1 MGCMACPNS
10 CYHARDFLLEQTDF
24 VINLV
29 MSEATH
35 ADGAAI
41 VSILKSEY
49 FLGAFEDNTKL
60 SYLHQSVARRKRRGA
75 LLSE

>member
-29 MSEATH
+29 TSEAAH
-35 ADGAAI
+35 ADSTAVVG
-41 VSILKSEY
+41 ILKSEY
-49 FLGAFEDNTKL
+49 FLGAFEVNTWL
-60 SYLHQSVARRKRRGA
+60 SCPYVSVARR
-75 LLSE
+75 

>member
-1 MGCMACPNS
+1 MACPNS

-49 FLGAFEDNTKL
+49 FLGAFEVNT
-60 SYLHQSVARRKRRGA
+60 
-75 LLSE
+75 

>member
-29 MSEATH
+29 MSEVTH

-49 FLGAFEDNTKL
+49 FLGVFEVNTWF
-60 SYLHQSVARRKRRGA
+60 SCPYVSVARR
-75 LLSE
+75 